1 MKQVTHAGTLSA
13 LQLPTGVLS
22 CDDHPDDDD
31 DGGYLESAGHH
42 TICMGGGY
50 RWGAISNQEA
60 GGGFGK
66 WRIVEREKMQDEL
79 SNHIVGRH
87 LSVGQILKRLFV
99 RQY

>member
-1 MKQVTHAGTLSA
+1 MIILMMMMMVVIWKVQAIMQYVW
-13 LQLPTGVLS
+13 V
-22 CDDHPDDDD
+22 
-31 DGGYLESAGHH
+31 
-42 TICMGGGY
+42 GGY
-50 RWGAISNQEA
+50 RWGAILNQEA